1 MTCEFP
7 RWEVTGQR
15 NRAQRRFE
23 ALSPSPQPS
32 PSGRESSGLCARIAP
47 RNLTRA
53 LLAGLD
59 HKRMPALISN
69 DLRVSKMGGYW
80 AGRLVAGQSA
90 VAVAVRRG
98 SAMRSVRGAAP
109 FLLVPEGK
117 GRPAQPA
124 FHDRFVT
131 FRRGWKQVGF
141 LRTPPAYLRV
151 DLPKGPHAYCEA
163 LPSIVAAKDDYL
175 LDNLIELGYLTSDQ
189 VEEVRGEAAAGGT
202 GVVDLLLERKVIT
215 SAILTQAKAAHFGME
230 VVNLA
235 EVRLED
241 EVISSVPRHV
251 AKRYRVVPIFKH
263 GNHLAVA
270 LSDPSE
276 LGT

>member
-80 AGRLVAGQSA
+80 AENPPDF
-90 VAVAVRRG
+90 VRALRPVT
-98 SAMRSVRGAAP
+98 SRELFWPAWTT
-109 FLLVPEGK
+109 K
-117 GRPAQPA
+117 GC
-124 FHDRFVT
+124 
-131 FRRGWKQVGF
+131 
-141 LRTPPAYLRV
+141 
-151 DLPKGPHAYCEA
+151 LP
-163 LPSIVAAKDDYL
+163 
-175 LDNLIELGYLTSDQ
+175 
-189 VEEVRGEAAAGGT
+189 
-202 GVVDLLLERKVIT
+202 
-215 SAILTQAKAAHFGME
+215 
-230 VVNLA
+230 
-235 EVRLED
+235 
-241 EVISSVPRHV
+241 
-251 AKRYRVVPIFKH
+251 
-263 GNHLAVA
+263 
-270 LSDPSE
+270 
-276 LGT
+276 